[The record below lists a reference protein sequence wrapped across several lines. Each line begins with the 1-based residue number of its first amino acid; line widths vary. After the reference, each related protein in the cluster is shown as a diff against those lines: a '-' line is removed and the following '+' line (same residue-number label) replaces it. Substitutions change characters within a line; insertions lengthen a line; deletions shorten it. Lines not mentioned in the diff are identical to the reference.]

1 VKYSLEDLNMVI
13 GENLNRIRS
22 NKKMSLDEVSNL
34 TGVSKS
40 MLGQIE
46 NGKTNPTVS
55 TLWKISTGL
64 KVPFSSFIEKQF
76 CDYEIVDASKISHI
90 SENSDKMR
98 IYPVFPYDS
107 KKNFEILIIDLDK
120 GCTHKSPKHDEGV
133 EEYILVTEGALKMT
147 LYDKEVVLEKGCC
160 MRFTANVEHTY
171 ENYRE
176 LKCTFHN
183 IIVYS

>member
-1 VKYSLEDLNMVI
+1 MEDLNLVI
-13 GENLNRIRS
+13 GENLNRIRN
-22 NKKMSLDEVSNL
+22 NKKLSLEEVSNF

-76 CDYEIVDASKISHI
+76 CDYEFVDVKKISHI
-90 SENSDKMR
+90 SENNDKMR
-98 IYPVFPYDS
+98 IYPVFPFDS
-107 KKNFEILIIDLDK
+107 KKNFEILVIDLDK
-120 GCTHKSPKHDEGV
+120 NCKHISPKHDDGV
-133 EEYILVTEGALKMT
+133 EEYIMVTDGKLKIT
-147 LYDKEVVLEKGCC
+147 LYDKEVILEKGCC
-160 MRFTANVEHTY
+160 IRYTANVEHTY
-171 ENYRE
+171 ENFGDGQ
-176 LKCTFHN
+176 CTFHN